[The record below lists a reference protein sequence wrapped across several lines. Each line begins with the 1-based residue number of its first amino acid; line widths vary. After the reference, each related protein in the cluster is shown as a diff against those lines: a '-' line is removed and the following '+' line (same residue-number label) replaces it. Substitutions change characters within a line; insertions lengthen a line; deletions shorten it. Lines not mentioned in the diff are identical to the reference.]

1 MTKRVVVFAGYNR
14 KSEIEDNVL
23 YYLKGLREIADVLIY
38 VVDNEASPT
47 YCRQIE
53 GLADFTI
60 FEKHGEYDFGSWKRG
75 LRLARQKSLLSDAD
89 ELVLCNDSCYGPV
102 FPFMQMFAA
111 MGKRNVDFW
120 GVTKNGEEDWE
131 HVQSYFLVFARQVF
145 VSALFESFFES
156 VVREKTFWD
165 IVTKYEVGLSRL
177 LIEKGKFRFDVY
189 CPIDSGRHDLGKFG
203 NLLLL
208 ARSPLVKRK
217 IFTRGGYAKCSLAG
231 LLMSVPNEEVRRYM
245 KDDYFAYFFKRM
257 IFSLKRFVYQDKT
270 TKSGNRII
278 KICKIPVIVV
288 SKEYD
293 I

>member
-14 KSEIEDNVL
+14 KSEIEDYVL

-38 VVDNEASPT
+38 VADNEAAPQ
-47 YCRQIE
+47 YRRQLE
-53 GLADFTI
+53 GLADFAV
-60 FEKHGEYDFGSWKRG
+60 FERHGEYDFGSWKRG

-102 FPFMQMFAA
+102 FPFAQMFAA
-111 MGKRNVDFW
+111 MGKRDVDFW
-120 GVTKNGEEDWE
+120 GVTKNCEEDWE

-145 VSALFESFFES
+145 ASALFERFFES
-156 VVREKTFWD
+156 VAGEKNFWD
-165 IVTKYEVGLSRL
+165 VVSKYEVGLSRL
-177 LIEKGKFRFDVY
+177 LIEKGNFRFDVY
-189 CPIDSGRHDLGKFG
+189 CPIDSGRHEPSKFG
-203 NLLLL
+203 NLLLT

-231 LLMSVPNEEVRRYM
+231 LLTSVPNEEVRRYM

-257 IFSLKRFVYQDKT
+257 IFSLKRFAYQDKT
-270 TKSGNRII
+270 TKSGHRII
-278 KICKIPVIVV
+278 KICKIPVVV
-288 SKEYD
+288 ISKEYD